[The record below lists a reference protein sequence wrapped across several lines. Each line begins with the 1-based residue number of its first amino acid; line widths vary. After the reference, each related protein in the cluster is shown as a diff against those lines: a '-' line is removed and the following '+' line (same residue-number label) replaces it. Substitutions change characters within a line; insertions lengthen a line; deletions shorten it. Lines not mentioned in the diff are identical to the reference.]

1 MYIYRPSKPLDKPLD
16 KPLVVFMN
24 PFGCHQSMCVC
35 LMPIAIVLGIPT
47 KHDIIGIDVPILFGL
62 PFFMGWMTINIHK
75 PKRTI
80 SWHGPNPWMAHLFQS
95 MAHPWPSPPRPRIQV
110 GHYAAVQAVD
120 YNGDGLVDV
129 IAGNQEH
136 EQKHRWD
143 VWRSGWSHILRLD
156 NIGDLW

>member
-1 MYIYRPSKPLDKPLD
+1 MYIYIYRPSKPLDKPLD

-95 MAHPWPSPPRPRIQV
+95 MAQPPAAEDTGGSLRGGPGGWLQWWRPGGRDRGKSGARAKTPVRRLEKWLKSHFAV
-110 GHYAAVQAVD
+110 G
-120 YNGDGLVDV
+120 
-129 IAGNQEH
+129 
-136 EQKHRWD
+136 
-143 VWRSGWSHILRLD
+143 
-156 NIGDLW
+156 